1 MSAKAALKQAKLAF
15 ARGAHAEVV
24 QHCKQALKADK
35 DSYDAY
41 LCALLHP
48 PVLAPCWHLWAGRP
62 QRPRRTGSWARRPSS
77 WASSTRRRWHTRA
90 RPRSQRARCRP
101 GRASWRSTPPPA
113 TTPRPRPPMSAWCG
127 ACTPCRG
134 VRGRPGARRVSVAR
148 GAAQLALSED
158 QEPAARR
165 REYRLGLTGAL
176 LRLQDW
182 ARAERQLLEVQ
193 GDAERQADWVQLQ
206 RQLVDVQVVPLPPVS
221 LPAHARFLE
230 RRFGRQQHHQACQH
244 MQGSKAARRGRRAWS
259 RAAAP
264 RGRRPWRAWCSR
276 RRWPS
281 TLHPTTN
288 AMSRT
293 S

>member
-158 QEPAARR
+158 QE
-165 REYRLGLTGAL
+165 
-176 LRLQDW
+176 
-182 ARAERQLLEVQ
+182 
-193 GDAERQADWVQLQ
+193 DAERQADWVQLQ